1 MGLPNES
8 LVNYVFPN
16 DVHVHWKLMI
26 MLYPFITGL
35 IAGAFFVSALYH
47 VFKVR
52 AFQPIASFALVVSFC
67 FGLFAGLPL
76 LLHLGQPL
84 RAFNI
89 FFTPAFTSPMSMF
102 GYVYSSYM
110 CLLSI
115 EIWLVYR
122 GHFIRKA
129 KETNGLLWRILTLGV
144 LHYPA
149 EAERLDHKLT
159 TILAGLG
166 IPAALVLHGYVGFIF
181 GTVEAVAW
189 WATPL
194 QPIIFIASAVVSG
207 IAMLL
212 LMYTFIMW
220 KRGERC
226 DYPMVKKLMGYLL
239 AVFLV
244 DYAIELSEV
253 GYAYFEQG
261 HHWSVIG
268 PLLSGPLF
276 NSYVIGQMGVLSF
289 LPMVLLGVV
298 AWGKLGERAMMRASI
313 AASFLLALQV
323 LFMRFNVAIGG
334 QLVSKSDRGFVD
346 FHFEFL
352 GREGILAVL
361 IVSVLPFVTY
371 YFVSRFFI
379 PVFDKREEDT
389 IS

>member
-1 MGLPNES
+1 MMELPNEA
-8 LVNYVFPN
+8 LVNFVFPN
-16 DVHVHWKLMI
+16 DAHVHWELMI
-26 MLYPFITGL
+26 VLYPFITGL

-47 VFKVR
+47 VFKVQ
-52 AFQPIASFALVVSFC
+52 AFRPIATFALVVSFC

-76 LLHLGQPL
+76 QLHLGQPQ

-89 FFTPAFTSPMSMF
+89 FFTPAFSSPMSMF
-102 GYVYSSYM
+102 GYIYSSYM

-144 LHYPA
+144 LHYTP

-181 GTVEAVAW
+181 GSVEAVAW
-189 WATPL
+189 WASPL

-212 LMYTFIMW
+212 LMYAFITW
-220 KRGERC
+220 RRGESC

-244 DYAIELSEV
+244 DYVLEWSEV
-253 GYAYFEQG
+253 AYAYHEGG
-261 HHWSVIG
+261 HHWSIIG

-276 NSYVIGQMGVLSF
+276 KSYVIGQMGTFSL
-289 LPMVLLGVV
+289 LPMVLLGTV
-298 AWGKLGERAMMRASI
+298 AWRKLSNRAMMAASI
-313 AASFLLALQV
+313 AASLLLVLQV
-323 LFMRFNVAIGG
+323 LFMRFNVVIGG
-334 QLVSKSDRGFVD
+334 QLISKSDRGFVD

-352 GREGILAVL
+352 GREGVLAAL
-361 IVSVLPFVTY
+361 IVMVLPFVSY
-371 YFVSRFFI
+371 YFITRWFI
-379 PVFDKREEDT
+379 PVFENRK
-389 IS
+389 